1 VAPAHRPTTQQPR
14 RLAEAAAFLG
24 VAAPTGA
31 RRGDLELTGIAQDSR
46 RARPGDLYVARP
58 GEHTHGAQFADKA
71 ERNGAVAALTDPAGK
86 DACERA
92 GLPTLVV
99 EDPRNVL
106 GTISAWIYGNPADA
120 LTLLGVTGTNGKT
133 TTTYLIDAALRE
145 AGQLTGL
152 VGTIETRIG
161 DDVEASARTTPEA
174 PDLHALFAV
183 MRERGITAGTMEV
196 SSHALTLGRVDGV
209 RFDVAGFTNLTQDHL
224 EIHGDMESYY
234 AAKASLFTKDKAEL
248 AVVNVDDPAGARL
261 ARETE
266 LDVVTVS
273 PAGHPA
279 DWRASAI
286 ELTPSGVEFDADG
299 PNGFHLRVSVG
310 LPGEF
315 NVANG
320 LVATAML
327 RTVGIDGEAIA
338 RGLAKATVPGRMD
351 RVPNDRGITAIVDY
365 AHTPDAIERVLAAV
379 RPLTAGRIIAVVG
392 CGGDRDQVKR
402 PLMGAAAAH
411 GADLAV
417 ITDDNPRSE
426 DPAAIRAAAV
436 AGAKAAGGAEVV
448 EIGDRREAIRW
459 ALEATRR
466 GDTVV
471 VLGKGHEPGQEIAGV
486 VHPFDDRQVVCER
499 LEELSEVGRDE
510 QR

>member
-1 VAPAHRPTTQQPR
+1 MAPAHRPTTQPPR

-24 VAAPTGA
+24 VAAPAGA
-31 RRGDLELTGIAQDSR
+31 PQDLALTGIAQDSR

-58 GEHTHGAQFADKA
+58 GEHTHGAKFAA
-71 ERNGAVAALTDPAGK
+71 SAQQNGAVAALTDPTGQ
-86 DACERA
+86 DACEQA

-99 EDPRNVL
+99 DDPQSLL
-106 GTISAWIYGNPADA
+106 GSISAWVYGNPADA

-133 TTTYLIDAALRE
+133 TTTYLVDAALRE
-145 AGQLTGL
+145 AGRLTGL

-183 MRERGITAGTMEV
+183 MRERGVTAGTMEV
-196 SSHALTLGRVDGV
+196 SSHALALGRVDGV

-266 LDVVTVS
+266 IDVITVS
-273 PAGHPA
+273 PAGNAAA
-279 DWRASAI
+279 DWRATNVD
-286 ELTPSGVEFDADG
+286 LTPTGVEFDADG
-299 PNGFHLRVSVG
+299 PNDFHLRVSVR

-327 RTVGIDGEAIA
+327 RAVGIDGEAIA

-379 RPLTAGRIIAVVG
+379 RPLTEGRLIAVVG

-402 PLMGAAAAH
+402 PLMGAAAAN

-459 ALEATRR
+459 ALDATRR

-486 VHPFDDRQVVCER
+486 VHPFDDRHVVCER
-499 LEELSEVGRDE
+499 LEELSKVGRDE